1 MTTRIHAW
9 YSLAYAIIEKL
20 PREKRMAA
28 MMLLDAVRDVRLR
41 EQPEYETAM
50 RWLSTADDSTMSLRL
65 VCNILGVKL
74 GRVQRL
80 VTRMLMED

>member
-1 MTTRIHAW
+1 MTTMIHAW
-9 YSLAYAIIEKL
+9 YSRAYAIIEKL

-28 MMLLDAVRDVRLR
+28 MMLLDAIRDVRLR

-50 RWLSTADDSTMSLRL
+50 RWLSTADDSVMSLRL

-80 VTRMLMED
+80 VTRLLMED